1 MIWRLALIMIV
12 TPAMGDDFADRWPQ
26 PIAVDPI
33 PVIEQVGKP
42 VRHAHAE
49 QRGVCLSPAKL
60 SIVGIHRYWRC
71 KALRA
76 STMIEIKS
84 IIRAMYETWKEVAPP
99 KASTSQS

>member
-26 PIAVDPI
+26 PIAVEPI

-49 QRGVCLSPAKL
+49 QRGFVCHRQNYYR
-60 SIVGIHRYWRC
+60 GHHRYWRC
-71 KALRA
+71 KR
-76 STMIEIKS
+76 
-84 IIRAMYETWKEVAPP
+84 
-99 KASTSQS
+99 